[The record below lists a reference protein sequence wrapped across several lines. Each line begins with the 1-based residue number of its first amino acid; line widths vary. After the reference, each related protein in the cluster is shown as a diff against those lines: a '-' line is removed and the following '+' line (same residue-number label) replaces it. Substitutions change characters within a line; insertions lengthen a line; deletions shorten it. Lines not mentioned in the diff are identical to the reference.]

1 MSKVRTYYP
10 EGYYAQNTGGRIRAF
25 IYTKQFYFALFRRTS
40 KVVALVHPHAHLALS
55 HRILYL
61 HRFSISSLTLSQL
74 SLYHICHFIS
84 PFSFFCRSKYVWAPT
99 RTGSTPT
106 RGRGLPSSPSAAG
119 RNCSLSHSAIVGTCT
134 SWGEGGESKRDTDVV
149 KNYFVRE
156 FGF

>member
-25 IYTKQFYFALFRRTS
+25 IYTKQFYFALFKRTS

-55 HRILYL
+55 HKLHYL
-61 HRFSISSLTLSQL
+61 TGYFISIVSLSQVL
-74 SLYHICHFIS
+74 LYHSCHFIS

-106 RGRGLPSSPSAAG
+106 RGRGLSSSPSEAG
-119 RNCSLSHSAIVGTCT
+119 SNCSLSHSAIVGTCI
-134 SWGEGGESKRDTDVV
+134 SWGEGGESKRDTDVA
-149 KNYFVRE
+149 KNYARYTD
-156 FGF
+156 